1 MKNVYAYSGFTLMEV
16 AVVMSLLTLLFGFV
30 WVNLLGSKDSASQ
43 NTSVDILLSDLRG
56 QQLKAML
63 GDTEGRIG
71 HDAYGIRFG
80 TTNYTLFHGSTY
92 VPADPTNFTV
102 ALGDN
107 ERFQSIAFSGSTLVF
122 ASVSGEISGFV
133 PGADSIVLENSS
145 ANTQKTFRLNKV
157 GTVYSIN

>member
-1 MKNVYAYSGFTLMEV
+1 MKKAYAYSGFTLMEV

-43 NTSVDILLSDLRG
+43 NTSVDILLSDLRA

-80 TTNYTLFHGSTY
+80 TTSYTLFHGSTY
-92 VPADPTNFTV
+92 APADPTNFTV
-102 ALGDN
+102 SLGDN
-107 ERFQSIAFSGSTLVF
+107 ERFESVGFPGSVLVF
-122 ASVSGEISGFV
+122 ASVSGEIDGFSA
-133 PGADSIVLENSS
+133 GADTIVLRNSS
-145 ANTQKTFRLNKV
+145 ANTQKTFLLNRI
-157 GTVYSIN
+157 GSVYAIN